1 MPQSAGFPGASV
13 PGVAFVTVVGE
24 QVALVG
30 REGKALGAGV
40 PEQGVSEVFPGDS
53 HTCTAVGRPDQ
64 NSTDPPTPSPWRPSI
79 PTVVFCGESGQQ
91 ASVGPRVWEWPRERE
106 QGR

>member
-1 MPQSAGFPGASV
+1 MLQSAGFPGASV
-13 PGVAFVTVVGE
+13 PGAAFVTVAGE

-53 HTCTAVGRPDQ
+53 HTCMAVGWPDQ
-64 NSTDPPTPSPWRPSI
+64 NST
-79 PTVVFCGESGQQ
+79 E
-91 ASVGPRVWEWPRERE
+91 
-106 QGR
+106 